1 MPRPS
6 KITVI
11 SYRDIGARVRVLRQE
26 LGFTQ
31 TKLAK
36 ILGTT
41 QTALSEVERGNRGLT
56 VQQVV
61 KLARSM
67 KVSPNEILGDKAGNG
82 RRPQSAKVLR
92 RLHLIE
98 QLPERQQDAVLKVID
113 GILKA
118 HQGAA

>member
-6 KITVI
+6 KIAVI

>member
-1 MPRPS
+1 LPRPS

-11 SYRDIGARVRVLRQE
+11 SYRDIGARVRMLRQE

>member
-31 TKLAK
+31 AKLAK

-61 KLARSM
+61 KLARSL
-67 KVSPNEILGDKAGNG
+67 KVSPNDILGERTGDE

-98 QLPERQQDAVLKVID
+98 QLPGPQQDAVLKVID
-113 GILKA
+113 GIIKA
-118 HQGAA
+118 HRSAA